1 MKFGVFRNEHDRAE
15 FAIQLMRDA
24 KGMTYNPD
32 KRYENSVDAVQ
43 GYVLI
48 RFIAGPSIH
57 YMKV

>member
-1 MKFGVFRNEHDRAE
+1 MKFGVFRNEHGRAE

-24 KGMTYNPD
+24 KGMTYTPD

-48 RFIAGPSIH
+48 RFIADPSIH
-57 YMKV
+57 YMKA